1 MANSWLRLWHDMPND
16 PKWRTIARLSGQ
28 SIALVQAVYV
38 QLMISASQ
46 AQERGIYQIGEED
59 IASALNEDDAA
70 IAAIISA
77 MQKRVLDGQRL
88 TGWEQRQPQKDDSAV
103 GKTYSSNYVYYVAAT
118 DSNVVRVGIS
128 RNPWARCKDLK
139 SSSHAKFEVLATLK
153 TIEQNDAVILD
164 FFKQSRKT
172 EGWFYKTDALNQL
185 ISKTKNKDF
194 NSIDDCISF
203 LQSLSEE
210 SFKVDSSNYG
220 SPTSS
225 TKDKEKDK
233 DPDQERKDPPQTPQG
248 AGEEIFDPL
257 NFELPDWLPVELWQA
272 WVRFCVELRKPL
284 KTKSA
289 AVACI
294 KRLDEFRKQGHSVE
308 SVITHTI
315 ANDWKSFSPPMI
327 TTIAG
332 IDFEGSFNRIIV
344 CKKKPIN
351 KAEEIARDKYSRS
364 DLRMAKVY
372 DSKKAWCEFL
382 KLAYQETGEQP
393 NQGE

>member
-70 IAAIISA
+70 IEAIIAA
-77 MQKRVLDGQRL
+77 MQKRVLDGKRL
-88 TGWEQRQPQKDDSAV
+88 TGWEHRQPQKEDITGAKV
-103 GKTYSSNYVYYVAAT
+103 QSSNYVYYVATT
-118 DSNVVRVGIS
+118 DGDVVRVGIS

-139 SSSHAKFEVLATLK
+139 SSSHSKFEVLATLK
-153 TIEQNDAVILD
+153 TTEQNDAVILD
-164 FFKQSRKT
+164 FFKESRKT

-185 ISKTKNKDF
+185 ILRTKNKDF

-203 LQSLSEE
+203 LQSLPDE
-210 SFKVDSSNYG
+210 SFKVNSSNYG
-220 SPTSS
+220 VTTSS
-225 TKDKEKDK
+225 TKDKDQEEDK
-233 DPDQERKDPPQTPQG
+233 DQEREDPPQPPQG
-248 AGEEIFDPL
+248 EGEEIFDPL
-257 NFELPDWLPVELWQA
+257 NFQLPEWLSVELWQS
-272 WVRFCVELRKPL
+272 WVRFCVELRKPI
-284 KTKSA
+284 KTQSA
-289 AVACI
+289 AAACV
-294 KRLDEFRKQGHSVE
+294 KRLDGFRKQGYSAE
-308 SVITHTI
+308 SVVMNTM

-327 TTIAG
+327 TTTAG

-344 CKKKPIN
+344 CKKKPLN
-351 KAEEIARDKYSRS
+351 KSEEIALDKYSRAN
-364 DLRMAKVY
+364 LRMAKEY
-372 DSKKAWCEFL
+372 ESKKAWHEFL

-393 NQGE
+393 NQGG